1 MEDEIDKLLHHQFDC
16 IDDVPSNISK
26 ELETIVHKTIVEYDS
41 RKQNVFYH
49 ITKIGIAAC
58 FGIVLTAGGVY
69 ASKVVYDKIWKNPEK
84 VVGFYS
90 GKNQNTITEK
100 TDNNIMSEDE
110 AKNKA
115 NKLLKMFGH
124 EGEKIKTIQLEN
136 NPFDYSLNWYIQ
148 TKQGNDENIIEFNA
162 KGEDEFSVMFQ
173 DTLNESIHQY
183 RIEEKDVENVAR
195 NLCKKYGYDT
205 EKYNKIEIRPNME
218 NAENS
223 YIWYVDFYKEYDGMM
238 NPYEKISIGFVAET
252 NEIYYFN
259 VKNLKFENNTVEITK
274 EQAQQIALNTDKEL
288 NIETPMKNVET
299 TLSIKKM
306 NGDAYK
312 RIKNFKQYYEEKQI
326 DNYPVE
332 KTIEYRT
339 EEKIRKVFEVTIE
352 YNLTEVDNKNK
363 FFNKYYT
370 YFVDATTGEIIGGCP
385 YKI

>member
-1 MEDEIDKLLHHQFDC
+1 MNTSNIEIIEDKIDKLLHHQFDC
-16 IDDVPSNISK
+16 IDDVPSSISK
-26 ELETIVHKTIVEYDS
+26 ELETIVEYDS

-100 TDNNIMSEDE
+100 TDNDIMSEDE

-162 KGEDEFSVMFQ
+162 KSEDKFSVMFQ

-195 NLCKKYGYDT
+195 ILCKKYGYDT

-218 NAENS
+218 NAE
-223 YIWYVDFYKEYDGMM
+223 
-238 NPYEKISIGFVAET
+238 
-252 NEIYYFN
+252 
-259 VKNLKFENNTVEITK
+259 
-274 EQAQQIALNTDKEL
+274 
-288 NIETPMKNVET
+288 T

-306 NGDAYK
+306 NGNAYK
-312 RIKNFKQYYEEKQI
+312 KIKNFKQYYEEKQI

-332 KTIEYRT
+332 KNIEYRT
-339 EEKIRKVFEVTIE
+339 EGKIRKVFEVTIE

-370 YFVDATTGEIIGGCP
+370 YFVDTTSNLLNDTNTDEDWTIIEP
-385 YKI
+385 LSSPEDIISQTVS

>member
-274 EQAQQIALNTDKEL
+274 EQAQQIALNTEL
-288 NIETPMKNVET
+288 K
-299 TLSIKKM
+299 KKM
-306 NGDAYK
+306 
-312 RIKNFKQYYEEKQI
+312 
-326 DNYPVE
+326 
-332 KTIEYRT
+332 
-339 EEKIRKVFEVTIE
+339 
-352 YNLTEVDNKNK
+352 
-363 FFNKYYT
+363 
-370 YFVDATTGEIIGGCP
+370 
-385 YKI
+385 

>member
-1 MEDEIDKLLHHQFDC
+1 M
-16 IDDVPSNISK
+16 
-26 ELETIVHKTIVEYDS
+26 
-41 RKQNVFYH
+41 
-49 ITKIGIAAC
+49 
-58 FGIVLTAGGVY
+58 Y
-69 ASKVVYDKIWKNPEK
+69 ASKVVYDKIWKNSEK

-339 EEKIRKVFEVTIE
+339 EGKIRKV
-352 YNLTEVDNKNK
+352 LR
-363 FFNKYYT
+363 
-370 YFVDATTGEIIGGCP
+370 
-385 YKI
+385 